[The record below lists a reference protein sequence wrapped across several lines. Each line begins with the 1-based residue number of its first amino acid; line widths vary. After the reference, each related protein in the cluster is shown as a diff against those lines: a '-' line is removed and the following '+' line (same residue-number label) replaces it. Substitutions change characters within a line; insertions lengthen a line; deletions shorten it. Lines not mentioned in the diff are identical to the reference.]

1 MIEVRLEETEQ
12 INIGVEQ
19 TQTVEIETE
28 NSDEIGVSVEGP
40 VYPCRCSED
49 YDKLKNKPKINGITV
64 EGSKLASEYGL
75 QNKLTF
81 CTNLDIDKLFK

>member
-1 MIEVRLEETEQ
+1 MVEV
-12 INIGVEQ
+12 
-19 TQTVEIETE
+19 TVEKTSEVDVEIKKTGVTE
-28 NSDEIGVSVEGP
+28 VSVEGP

-75 QNKLTF
+75 QDKLNF
-81 CTNLDIDKLFK
+81 CSSLDIYSLFK